1 MQLLFASCTELAHT
15 WPRASSRVRRSA
27 SLPTAHPAP
36 SACVPRSPAMP
47 STPSL
52 ALACRHWHVLVRAIA
67 AAASVQP
74 NSCPG
79 GQEDS
84 ILNFEIRS
92 E

>member
-1 MQLLFASCTELAHT
+1 MA
-15 WPRASSRVRRSA
+15 
-27 SLPTAHPAP
+27 
-36 SACVPRSPAMP
+36 

-52 ALACRHWHVLVRAIA
+52 ALACRHWHVLVRATA